1 MKQTLLSKR
10 RLFFCKGDGM
20 NGKNAFQYIPDDPVV
35 LELTGCGALG
45 EVHERIKRTFGFP
58 DYYGENWNAMWDF
71 PNNKMSSSA
80 TRLNRSFSLCV
91 RTPEVHAILSN
102 LISADTTRSR
112 FRKSRGAY
120 FLIKIRCCTEMGNRE
135 GNEGR
140 YMRER

>member
-20 NGKNAFQYIPDDPVV
+20 NGKNAFRYIPDDPVV

-45 EVHERIKRTFGFP
+45 AVHERIKRLFGFP

-91 RTPEVHAILSN
+91 WTPDVHAILSN
-102 LISADTTRSR
+102 LMSADTTRSR
-112 FRKSRGAY
+112 FRKSRGA
-120 FLIKIRCCTEMGNRE
+120 
-135 GNEGR
+135 
-140 YMRER
+140 